1 MLPDHLIGSELGLSV
16 RWITL
21 VSFVTSTS
29 LSLTKVKVFSHNDV
43 GITIIRVYILAMYA
57 LLRSESH
64 DGWTKSGLS
73 PLLIREIGR
82 NAL

>member
-1 MLPDHLIGSELGLSV
+1 M

-43 GITIIRVYILAMYA
+43 GITIIRVNILAMYA

-64 DGWTKSGLS
+64 DG
-73 PLLIREIGR
+73 
-82 NAL
+82 